1 MPERVAA
8 LGMFLADPQQH
19 QIANETEVR
28 AVTVCRKKIVQFS
41 FDWSQPVPEKPKP
54 RVCRGVCIN
63 LRILF
68 FGL

>member
-41 FDWSQPVPEKPKP
+41 LI
-54 RVCRGVCIN
+54 GVNQFQRNPNPGFAEECALI
-63 LRILF
+63 
-68 FGL
+68 